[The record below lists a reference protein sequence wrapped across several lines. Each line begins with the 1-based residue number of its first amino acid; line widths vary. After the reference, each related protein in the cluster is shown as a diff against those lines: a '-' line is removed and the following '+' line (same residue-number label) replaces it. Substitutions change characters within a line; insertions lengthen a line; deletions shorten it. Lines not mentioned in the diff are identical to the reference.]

1 MLIYGIRCDKTIL
14 TDLPKETVADYYTNY
29 GLLVFPSYS
38 RPTTLDAQG
47 RLTPL
52 FWETVRLII
61 QNPSRVYMMNMEQ
74 PFLSD
79 AESAAVKI
87 IQKVNKDAMP
97 DWYHVPLIVTPEM
110 APQLVV
116 A

>member
-1 MLIYGIRCDKTIL
+1 MLIYGIRCSKTVL

-38 RPTTLDAQG
+38 RPTTLDAKG

-52 FWETVRLII
+52 FWETMRLII
-61 QNPSRVYMMNMEQ
+61 QDPSRVYALDLEQ
-74 PFLSD
+74 PFLTDS
-79 AESAAVKI
+79 ESAAVKT
-87 IQKVNKDAMP
+87 IQQTYRDAQP
-97 DWYHVPLIVTPEM
+97 DWYHVPLLATPET
-110 APQLVV
+110 APQLIV